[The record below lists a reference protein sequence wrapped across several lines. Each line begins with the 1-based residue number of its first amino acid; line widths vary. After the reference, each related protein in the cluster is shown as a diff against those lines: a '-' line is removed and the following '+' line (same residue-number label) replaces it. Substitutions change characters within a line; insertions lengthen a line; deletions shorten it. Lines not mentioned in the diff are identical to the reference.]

1 MAWCGGLGLDQQLR
15 VVVGPV
21 PYCAHGGAG
30 AGGARGQAG
39 LAAAPRHLRRHEG
52 GQVQGQQPVQ

>member
-1 MAWCGGLGLDQQLR
+1 MAGCGGLGLDEQLR

-21 PYCAHGGAG
+21 PYRAHGGAG

-39 LAAAPRHLRRHEG
+39 LAAAPHHLRRGQG

>member
-1 MAWCGGLGLDQQLR
+1 MAGCWGLGLDQQLR

-21 PYCAHGGAG
+21 PDCAHGGAG
-30 AGGARGQAG
+30 AGRARGQAG
-39 LAAAPRHLRRHEG
+39 LAAAPHHLHRGQG